1 MITSF
6 AGRRAARLISL
17 HTEINSLL
25 RTIAEQRQADLF
37 EPTRQ
42 HLRTADAVMAA
53 NTIRLSAREAN
64 DLVRATLPP
73 SAHDAT
79 TRIEHALLFVA
90 LRHCMDTVRQIDSD
104 TIPPAAIAAAQILRE
119 QLTTWLQV
127 NNVVTVKRHDKA
139 SADLADRPRE
149 PKRRISRRRLRRGDI
164 TVLLGQ
170 PASAGP
176 GLFQPESDTAPSEPA
191 ATVAA

>member
-17 HTEINSLL
+17 HAEINSLL
-25 RTIAEQRQADLF
+25 RTIADQRQADLF

-42 HLRTADAVMAA
+42 HVRTAEAVTAA
-53 NTIRLSAREAN
+53 NTIRLSAREAH

-73 SAHDAT
+73 TAHDAT
-79 TRIEHALLFVA
+79 TRMEHALLFVA

-139 SADLADRPRE
+139 SADLAQRPRE
-149 PKRRISRRRLRRGDI
+149 PKRRLARRRLRRNDI

-170 PASAGP
+170 PASPDPA
-176 GLFQPESDTAPSEPA
+176 LFQPDSAPA
-191 ATVAA
+191 APADIDVVAA